1 MATGNF
7 YSKGGE
13 YFVVEQSEHNHD
25 NLFYFALD
33 SIEDRLQEL
42 GYKMEKDERFHDRIF
57 AYSGQAYSVSKD
69 SKLVAIIWKR
79 YGYYAHGNLD
89 IITDDKLVEHL
100 LEEPYGFYIE
110 RNEDGDEVLEMD
122 EISVDK
128 SHGEKI
134 RKILR
139 SVTTE
144 VRKVATFSN
153 GETTYE
159 KVENKEM
166 A

>member
-13 YFVVEQSEHNHD
+13 YFVVEQGEHNHD
-25 NLFYFALD
+25 DLFCFALD
-33 SIEDRLQEL
+33 LMDERLQEI

-57 AYSGQAYSVSKD
+57 SYSGQAYAVSKD
-69 SKLVAIIWKR
+69 TKLVAIIWSR
-79 YGYYAHGNLD
+79 GGYYAHGNLD
-89 IITDDKLVEHL
+89 IITDDKLVDHL
-100 LEEPYGFYIE
+100 LEEPHGFYIE
-110 RNEDGDEVLEMD
+110 QGEDGDEVLEMD
-122 EISVDK
+122 EISLDK

-134 RKILR
+134 RNILR

-153 GETTYE
+153 GETIYE
-159 KVENKEM
+159 KVENKET